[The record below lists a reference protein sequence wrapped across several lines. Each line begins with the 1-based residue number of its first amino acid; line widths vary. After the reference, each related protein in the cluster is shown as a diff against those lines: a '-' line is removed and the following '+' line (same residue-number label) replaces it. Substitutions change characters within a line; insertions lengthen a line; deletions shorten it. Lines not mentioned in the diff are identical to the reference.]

1 MKVKKGLIVAVL
13 AAFCLAVTL
22 FATVPTKSQSGVYD
36 PWVDVND
43 DGSIDMADISIA
55 IDDFMTSGAPL
66 TKAGLLYDSG
76 WIDVSHK
83 AGQYFDVVHNLNS
96 ADVIVDVTG
105 KTTVDGAVHQ
115 RNIGGTDF
123 VAGWNK
129 TYGGANDDGLYARC
143 LVQTNDGG
151 YAMAGWTSSFGAGG
165 LDVWLVKTDADGNV
179 QWNKTYGGTGDDTY
193 TVSIVQTN
201 DGGYAMASTTNS
213 FGAGQRDFW
222 LIKVDALG
230 IMQWNHTYGGS
241 NTDFA
246 RALVQTSDGGYTIA
260 GITASYGAGNQDF
273 WLVRTD
279 SAGVMQWNKTYGG
292 ASIDSSTSMVQ
303 TSDGGYAIAGNT
315 YSFGAGDMDF
325 WLVKTDAAGNMQW
338 SKTYG
343 TAYGETV
350 YSLTQTFDGGYALA
364 GSIHYGNSYAKDF
377 WLVKADAGGN
387 MQWNHAWG
395 TAGGHEEASCVVQ
408 DSDGGYTLVGYTTPY
423 WTLPYHLWL
432 IKTDGNGN
440 DIWNKTYNG
449 TGFGWAD
456 NLIRTSDGGYALA
469 GLTNSYGAG
478 NYDFWL
484 VKTDA
489 AGNALDGFKYGLA
502 WVDSTA
508 NSITLYR
515 GTDDAYWNYVRVRV
529 WKVKDSP

>member
-1 MKVKKGLIVAVL
+1 MYTVL
-13 AAFCLAVTL
+13 
-22 FATVPTKSQSGVYD
+22 PTSSQSTPTYD
-36 PWVDVND
+36 PWADLND
-43 DGSIDMADISIA
+43 DGKINILDVVGVTGIYGASGDPIA
-55 IDDFMTSGAPL
+55 
-66 TKAGLLYDSG
+66 KASLEYDSG
-76 WIDVSHK
+76 WIDI
-83 AGQYFDVVHNLNS
+83 AENRGQYFDIIHNLNTT
-96 ADVIVDVTG
+96 DVMVDIAG
-105 KTTVDGAVHQ
+105 KTTADGGVHQ
-115 RNIGGTDF
+115 RYFGGSDF

-151 YAMAGWTSSFGAGG
+151 YAMSGWTSSFGAGG

-213 FGAGQRDFW
+213 FGAGGRDFW

-241 NTDFA
+241 NTDVA
-246 RALVQTSDGGYTIA
+246 QALVQTSDGGYTIA
-260 GITASYGAGNQDF
+260 GQTLSYGAGSGDL

-279 SAGVMQWNKTYGG
+279 SAGIMQWSKTYGG
-292 ASIDSSTSMVQ
+292 ASDDGATSMVQ
-303 TSDGGYAIAGNT
+303 TSDGGYAMAGT
-315 YSFGAGDMDF
+315 TRSFGAGDQDF
-325 WLVKTDAAGNMQW
+325 WLVRTDAAGNMQW

-343 TAYGETV
+343 TAYGQSA

-364 GSIHYGNSYAKDF
+364 GSTHYGNSYAKDF
-377 WLVKADAGGN
+377 WLVKADAAGN

-395 TAGGHEEASCVVQ
+395 TAGGSGHEEAIWVVQ
-408 DSDGGYTLVGYTTPY
+408 DSDGGYSLVGYTTSY
-423 WTLPYHLWL
+423 WALPYDMWL

-440 DIWNKTYNG
+440 DIWNKTYG
-449 TGFGWAD
+449 GIGHEQGD
-456 NLIRTSDGGYALA
+456 YLIRTSDGGYAIA
-469 GLTNSYGAG
+469 GITLSYGAG
-478 NYDFWL
+478 GADCWL

-502 WVDSTA
+502 WVDSTP
-508 NSITLYR
+508 NTIRLYR
-515 GTDDAYWNYVRVRV
+515 GTDDEYWNYVRICI
-529 WKVKDSP
+529 WKPKTP